1 MECSPPDFTINN
13 TIDIGVCETSY
24 ANEVVD
30 NSPSGH
36 YNPHVLMKY
45 ALPDLPSF
53 DSYSS
58 VKNQLYFQ
66 HNHVEEGP
74 SLLVTCSQGFA
85 MNCGP
90 KIDEVEVE
98 FHFQM
103 ASLLFG
109 LTWGQRDELA
119 SLLNMCISIT

>member
-1 MECSPPDFTINN
+1 MDCSPPDFTINN
-13 TIDIGVCETSY
+13 TIDIGVYETSY

-30 NSPSGH
+30 NSPSRH
-36 YNPHVLMKY
+36 NNAHVLMKY
-45 ALPDLPSF
+45 ALPNLPSF
-53 DSYSS
+53 DCYSS

-74 SLLVTCSQGFA
+74 SLLVARSQGFA

-90 KIDEVEVE
+90 KIDELEVE

-103 ASLLFG
+103 ASLLCS
-109 LTWGQRDELA
+109 LT
-119 SLLNMCISIT
+119 